1 MVNNSTNIKKNINTS
16 HLKPFNTK
24 HITTYGVVNP
34 GSGWRETQT
43 CVGLISINGIS
54 APLLRIGSEKWICK
68 TMDNLHG
75 FGSTHKGHTLSQIKI
90 CVSRQLE
97 PGFTT
102 PYVVICFV
110 LNGLR

>member
-1 MVNNSTNIKKNINTS
+1 MLNIVYTAMVNNSTNIKKNINTS

-75 FGSTHKGHTLSQIKI
+75 FGSTHKGHTLSQIKMNDNI
-90 CVSRQLE
+90 NTDSGRISN
-97 PGFTT
+97 
-102 PYVVICFV
+102 YS
-110 LNGLR
+110 